1 MSTAPVT
8 SPVTFTPASSPTFYF
23 IGVST
28 AKSSI
33 QQVFPAWARHLGLDA
48 RLAGIDLALD
58 DDPVNY
64 RTVVQGIKD
73 DPCSLGALVTTHK
86 LNLYRA
92 AADLFDDVGPDT
104 RTLGEVSSISKRG
117 ASLYGDAKDPI
128 TCALS
133 LDAVV
138 GDGYWDRTGAELLL
152 LGAGGSSLALTL
164 ALHRRAQAGQPVPAR
179 IVVSNRRPGRIQEMR
194 EIHDR
199 IGFAIPIDYRVAP
212 EPADN
217 DALVAARPAGT
228 VIANATGLG
237 KDRPGSPLTDA
248 VRFPEAAIAWDFNY
262 RGDLVF
268 LDQARA
274 QAGRAG
280 VRAVDGWFYFLH
292 GWTRVIAEVF
302 ADQLPAGIPTA
313 GPEFD
318 ELSRIARNPDAA

>member
-1 MSTAPVT
+1 MTID
-8 SPVTFTPASSPTFYF
+8 FRPAATPTFYF

-28 AKSSI
+28 GSSSI
-33 QQVFPAWARHLGLDA
+33 RRVFPAWARHLGLAATLD
-48 RLAGIDLALD
+48 GIDLALD
-58 DDPVNY
+58 DDPANY
-64 RTVVQGIKD
+64 RTVVAGIKR
-73 DPCSLGALVTTHK
+73 DPHSLGALVTTHK

-92 AADLFDDVGPDT
+92 AADLFDEVGPDT
-104 RTLGEVSSISKRG
+104 ETLGEVSSISKRNG
-117 ASLYGDAKDPI
+117 RLCGDAKDPI

-138 GDGYWDRTGAELLL
+138 GDGYWSRTGADLLL

-164 ALHRRAQAGQPVPAR
+164 ALHRRAQAGAEVPGR
-179 IVVSNRRPGRIQEMR
+179 IVVSNRRAGRLAEMR
-194 EIHDR
+194 QIHER
-199 IGFAIPIDYRVAP
+199 IGFSIPIQYHLAP
-212 EPADN
+212 SPADN
-217 DALVAARPAGT
+217 DALVAARPAGS

-248 VRFPEAAIAWDFNY
+248 VRFPEAARAWDFNY

-274 QAGRAG
+274 QGDTAG
-280 VRAVDGWFYFLH
+280 VVAIDGWFYFLH

-302 ADQLPAGIPTA
+302 AVPIPTA

-318 ELSRIARNPDAA
+318 ELSRLALAATAAPAA

>member
-1 MSTAPVT
+1 MVIR
-8 SPVTFTPASSPTFYF
+8 FRPAATPTFYF

-28 AKSSI
+28 GSSSI
-33 QQVFPAWARHLGLDA
+33 RRVFPAWARHLGLDA
-48 RLAGIDLALD
+48 TLDGIDLALD
-58 DDPVNY
+58 DDPANY
-64 RTVVQGIKD
+64 RAVVQGIKD
-73 DPCSLGALVTTHK
+73 DPHSLGALVTTHK

-92 AADLFDDVGPDT
+92 AADLFDEIGPDT
-104 RTLGEVSSISKRG
+104 ETLGEVSSISKRG
-117 ASLYGDAKDPI
+117 GRLFGDAKDPI

-138 GDGYWDRTGAELLL
+138 GDGYWNRTGAELLL

-164 ALHRRAQAGQPVPAR
+164 ALHRRAQAGAEVPGR
-179 IVVSNRRPGRIQEMR
+179 IVVSNRRAGRLAEMR
-194 EIHDR
+194 EIHER
-199 IGFAIPIDYRVAP
+199 IGFSVPIEYHLAP
-212 EPADN
+212 SPADN
-217 DALVAARPAGT
+217 DALVAARPAGS

-248 VRFPEAAIAWDFNY
+248 VRFPEAARAWDFNY

-274 QAGRAG
+274 QEDTAG
-280 VRAVDGWFYFLH
+280 VIAIDGWFYFLH

-302 ADQLPAGIPTA
+302 AVPIPTA

-318 ELSRIARNPDAA
+318 ELSRIALAATAAPVA

>member
-1 MSTAPVT
+1 MV
-8 SPVTFTPASSPTFYF
+8 VQFRPAATPTFYF

-28 AKSSI
+28 RSSSVRR
-33 QQVFPAWARHLGLDA
+33 VFPAWARHLGLDA
-48 RLAGIDLALD
+48 TLDGIDLALD
-58 DDPVNY
+58 DDPANY
-64 RTVVQGIKD
+64 RAVVQGIKD
-73 DPCSLGALVTTHK
+73 DPHSLGALVTTHK

-92 AADLFDDVGPDT
+92 AADLFDQVGPDT
-104 RTLGEVSSISKRG
+104 ETLGEVSSISKRG
-117 ASLYGDAKDPI
+117 TDLYGDAKDPI

-138 GDGYWDRTGAELLL
+138 GDGYWARTGAELLL

-164 ALHRRAQAGQPVPAR
+164 ALHRRAQQGRDVPGR
-179 IVVSNRRPGRIQEMR
+179 IVVSNRRVGRLAEMR
-194 EIHDR
+194 EIHEQ
-199 IGFAIPIDYRVAP
+199 IGFAIPIEYHLAP
-212 EPADN
+212 APADN
-217 DALVAARPAGT
+217 DALVAARPAGS

-248 VRFPEAAIAWDFNY
+248 VRFPEAARAWDFNY

-274 QAGRAG
+274 QEATAG
-280 VRAVDGWFYFLH
+280 VSAIDGWFYFLH

-302 ADQLPAGIPTA
+302 AVPIPTA

-318 ELSRIARNPDAA
+318 ELSRLAIEATAAPVA

>member
-1 MSTAPVT
+1 MAIE
-8 SPVTFTPASSPTFYF
+8 FRPAATPTFYF

-28 AKSSI
+28 GSSSI
-33 QQVFPAWARHLGLDA
+33 RRVFPAWAEHLGLDA
-48 RLAGIDLALD
+48 TLAGIDLALD
-58 DDPVNY
+58 DDPANY
-64 RTVVQGIKD
+64 RAVVRGIKD
-73 DPCSLGALVTTHK
+73 DPHSLGALVTTHK

-92 AADLFDDVGPDT
+92 AADLFDEIGPDT
-104 RTLGEVSSISKRG
+104 ETLGEVSSISKRG
-117 ASLYGDAKDPI
+117 TGPGTALYGDAKDPI

-138 GDGYWDRTGAELLL
+138 DDGYWTRTGADLLL

-164 ALHRRAQAGQPVPAR
+164 ALHRRALAGREVPGR
-179 IVVSNRRPGRIQEMR
+179 IVVSNRRAGRLTEMR
-194 EIHDR
+194 QIHQR
-199 IGFAIPIDYRVAP
+199 IGFTIPIEYHLAP
-212 EPADN
+212 VPTDN
-217 DALVAARPAGT
+217 DALVAARPAGS

-248 VRFPEAAIAWDFNY
+248 VRFPGGARAWDFNY

-274 QAGRAG
+274 QSETTE
-280 VRAVDGWFYFLH
+280 VIPVDGWFYFLH

-302 ADQLPAGIPTA
+302 AVPIPTS

-318 ELSRIARNPDAA
+318 ELSRLALEATAAPAA

>member
-1 MSTAPVT
+1 MAIE
-8 SPVTFTPASSPTFYF
+8 FRPAATPTFYF

-28 AKSSI
+28 GSSSI
-33 QQVFPAWARHLGLDA
+33 RRVFPAWAEHLGLDA
-48 RLAGIDLALD
+48 TLAGIDLALN
-58 DDPVNY
+58 DDPANY
-64 RTVVQGIKD
+64 RAVVRGIKD
-73 DPCSLGALVTTHK
+73 DPHSLGALVTTHK

-92 AADLFDDVGPDT
+92 AADLFDEIGPDT
-104 RTLGEVSSISKRG
+104 ETLGEVSSISKRG
-117 ASLYGDAKDPI
+117 TGPGTALYGDAKDPI

-138 GDGYWDRTGAELLL
+138 DDGYWTRTGADLLL

-164 ALHRRAQAGQPVPAR
+164 ALHRRALAGREVPGR
-179 IVVSNRRPGRIQEMR
+179 IVVSNRRAGRLTEMR
-194 EIHDR
+194 QIHQR
-199 IGFAIPIDYRVAP
+199 IGFTIPIEYHLAP
-212 EPADN
+212 VPTDN
-217 DALVAARPAGT
+217 DALVAARPAVS

-248 VRFPEAAIAWDFNY
+248 VRFPRGARAWDFNY

-274 QAGRAG
+274 QSETTE
-280 VRAVDGWFYFLH
+280 VIPVDGWFYFLH

-302 ADQLPAGIPTA
+302 AVPIPTS

-318 ELSRIARNPDAA
+318 ELSRLALEATAAPAT